1 MTEAPPPDWD
11 DLSKRWQADASA
23 VSIGDIDEYLR
34 RERRQMRL
42 MIVMELAGVGLG
54 LFAAA
59 WLTFFTPHRWLG
71 VVVAT
76 FAVVSAVFAVRMRR
90 EPPASGSVDV
100 MSSLKDSIERE
111 DYMAEQL
118 RLGRALSFVAL
129 FSIVM
134 ATASQMIKF
143 HTISSVGLAAAIAG
157 GCYVAGVVA
166 WNLVLTRRARL
177 RRDRLVYLHDR
188 LKP

>member
-1 MTEAPPPDWD
+1 MTEAPSPDWD
-11 DLSKRWQADASA
+11 DLSKRWQADAAA

-34 RERRQMRL
+34 RERRQLRL

-54 LFAAA
+54 LLAAV

-71 VVVAT
+71 VVVAI

-90 EPPASGSVDV
+90 EPPASGGIDV
-100 MSSLKDSIERE
+100 MSSLKESIGRE
-111 DYMAEQL
+111 DYIAEQL

-134 ATASQMIKF
+134 ATASQMMKF

-166 WNLVLTRRARL
+166 WNLVLTRRARF